1 MQEKTGI
8 PVVVIPG
15 SDQMMDENVY
25 ETFRIMGEVYQKEDR
40 AEELIAYLEETKKD
54 LDSRTKDI
62 PEEEKQSVYV
72 GGVSFK
78 GAHGFEGTEANYA
91 PFSAIYA
98 KNLANETD
106 QTGAFNIDLEQVL
119 AWNPDVIFVDFNG
132 MELIKQHYA
141 ENPDYYNQLKA
152 VQEGKVYSQISF
164 RSSASRT
171 YCSNKGEKG
180 PFIRFLRCNSLM
192 STGIISGNCISLY
205 LSFSSTSPYFPDM
218 ALCQVSME
226 GVAAAQQGLGAI
238 QRSQHSG
245 GISVHGSGGSGSCC
259 LYVFSCSSSTI
270 TRPSLRKGRNTEERT
285 PKNDVIS
292 AVRKLFLPDFHPFG
306 IRKLG
311 VIDAQTRTE
320 HPLQPFCNLCSQR
333 YFRQQIQHL
342 LPLPDN
348 FFYQMDVNLRLSAG
362 RDSMQQTDILCPETF
377 HNAVVCPL
385 LMPVQRI

>member
-1 MQEKTGI
+1 MKKRTRLLALLLAACMTAGMAACGSDGAKTENKDTDTKKEAQNTEEKDGKRTIVDSMDREVEIPAEVDSIVCLNVTSLRYTCYMQAQDLVVGVEDYEQKQSISRPYNYVNFDKFKDLPVVGNNGEHYIEEIITAEPDVIMMSALGNCDADDVQEKTGI

-164 RSSASRT
+164 RSSAS
-171 YCSNKGEKG
+171 N
-180 PFIRFLRCNSLM
+180 L
-192 STGIISGNCISLY
+192 
-205 LSFSSTSPYFPDM
+205 DM
-218 ALCQVSME
+218 ALADTYYAGSVLYPEKFADINQE
-226 GVAAAQQGLGAI
+226 EKADEIFEKLLG
-238 QRSQHSG
+238 QKFYDTLKENG
-245 GISVHGSGGSGSCC
+245 
-259 LYVFSCSSSTI
+259 Y
-270 TRPSLRKGRNTEERT
+270 E
-285 PKNDVIS
+285 
-292 AVRKLFLPDFHPFG
+292 
-306 IRKLG
+306 
-311 VIDAQTRTE
+311 
-320 HPLQPFCNLCSQR
+320 
-333 YFRQQIQHL
+333 FRQVQI
-342 LPLPDN
+342 
-348 FFYQMDVNLRLSAG
+348 G
-362 RDSMQQTDILCPETF
+362 E
-377 HNAVVCPL
+377 
-385 LMPVQRI
+385 